1 MGNCRCCKRDPN
13 RPCKPCFLTQ
23 SWTTQFPP
31 DKIITR
37 EDDSLLDSTG
47 SPDATG
53 DCDGFLDREHS
64 HVWTYDVAS
73 QRNYPD
79 AEKDEDGNR
88 YPRTVT
94 EDIQFPI
101 PDYKTHNTSLI
112 ARNRLYPYIYEM
124 VDRIQGNREYR
135 LKVADWSGRFFT
147 PVTNPSVNCSG
158 YYYIPNSSIVGKSY
172 SKTFDASFGA
182 DLHHQ
187 NTDGIY
193 RDFPISVGGT
203 TNDGRLQF
211 TSFFAAF
218 NTLFSQLWFRLEPS
232 GDGRG
237 VTSLELMDRKI
248 TLFRVGREDDGFGFI
263 DLEMTFGDYVES
275 GIQFRFVESS
285 STDSIETIECELT
298 MLNTGK
304 VYNWQK
310 IIGNFQSSTRCARA
324 NASLSV
330 SSNSM
335 PASSSVYGLLDENLY
350 DWLPP
355 SNIEANVRRLVC
367 SPIDMSWLYSTYDPS
382 VLFHPVVSVGWIG
395 LLSIDG
401 TNSDTAL
408 FSCKQ
413 VDCYRHGSQK
423 PYLSV
428 FPNDGEFTIQD
439 GTIIDIDAGFN
450 DRYMV
455 TFDNPTIQTT
465 EVTNVNFQA
474 PLVTAVD
481 KTTEEFTGFERNT
494 FEFTGPDPDGIFPPM
509 GLTSSNLVWTHDQAG
524 NTIPSPFTITLRSSK
539 GVVPS

>member
-31 DKIITR
+31 NQIITR
-37 EDDSLLDSTG
+37 EDDSLLDSIG

-53 DCDGFLDREHS
+53 DCDGFLDREYS
-64 HVWTYDVAS
+64 HVWTYDIAPL
-73 QRNYPD
+73 RKYPD
-79 AEKDEDGNR
+79 AEEDEDGNR

-101 PDYKTHNTSLI
+101 QDYKTHNTSLI

-124 VDRIQGNREYR
+124 VDRIRKENR
-135 LKVADWSGRFFT
+135 LTVADWSGRFTT
-147 PVTNPSVNCSG
+147 PVVNPAVNCSG
-158 YYYIPNSSIVGKSY
+158 YYYIPNSSIVDQSY
-172 SKTFDASFGA
+172 SKTFDASFGD
-182 DLHHQ
+182 DLYHQ
-187 NTDGIY
+187 NAGGVY
-193 RDFPISVGGT
+193 RDFPISVGGDVT
-203 TNDGRLQF
+203 G
-211 TSFFAAF
+211 SAGFFAIF
-218 NTLFSQLWFRLEPS
+218 KTRFSQLWFRLEGSDS
-232 GDGRG
+232 GL
-237 VTSLELMDRKI
+237 VELMDREI
-248 TLFRVGREDDGFGFI
+248 ILFRVGREDDGFGFI

-285 STDSIETIECELT
+285 SADSTETIECELT
-298 MLNTGK
+298 ILNTGK

-310 IIGNFQSSTRCARA
+310 IIGKFQRCERA
-324 NASLSV
+324 NASLRV
-330 SSNSM
+330 TSNAM
-335 PASSSVYGLLDENLY
+335 PASSSIYGLLDESLY

-355 SNIEANVRRLVC
+355 SSSEDGARRLVC
-367 SPIDMSWLYSTYDPS
+367 SPIDMNWLYSTYDPS
-382 VLFHPVVSVGWIG
+382 ASFHPVVSVGWIG

-428 FPNDGEFTIQD
+428 IPNDGEFTIQD

-450 DRYMV
+450 DRYVV

-465 EVTNVNFQA
+465 EVTNVTFQA

-494 FEFTGPDPDGIFPPM
+494 FELTGPDPDGIFPPM